1 MTAEVLTARRARCQ
15 ARHGLDE
22 VWARVESRGWFA
34 GAAPRVIVQVGVGG
48 DTRLVADT
56 VHGLTAFLRSRLG
69 VGRVEV
75 LEFQGGDWSPLPTLT
90 VSPADALEIVG
101 IAEPRVTLP
110 LLWFEPF
117 FLVTVTGVST
127 DPAGRL
133 SGVLYAQAEALRAVD
148 WRASRPSLV
157 YEAHRLGGSDLAV
170 ACGAALGQGWWLA
183 SASDVAVDR
192 AIAHAAGLDPTT
204 LPDLRA
210 VARHEVVPAVG
221 LVEELPGLRGAAGPA
236 WRATLAGARESL
248 VSAAR
253 FVAHDVRS
261 VRRNIQRLPHAVR
274 RRLPALLRRGGNG
287 A

>member
-1 MTAEVLTARRARCQ
+1 MGTAAAKRVAFPAHHRTPPFVASLRGRQPALSRARTARRLERSGMTAEVLTARRARCQ

-69 VGRVEV
+69 VGRGEG

-90 VSPADALEIVG
+90 GSPADALQ
-101 IAEPRVTLP
+101 

-183 SASDVAVDR
+183 SASDVAVD
-192 AIAHAAGLDPTT
+192 
-204 LPDLRA
+204 
-210 VARHEVVPAVG
+210 
-221 LVEELPGLRGAAGPA
+221 
-236 WRATLAGARESL
+236 
-248 VSAAR
+248 
-253 FVAHDVRS
+253 
-261 VRRNIQRLPHAVR
+261 
-274 RRLPALLRRGGNG
+274 
-287 A
+287 